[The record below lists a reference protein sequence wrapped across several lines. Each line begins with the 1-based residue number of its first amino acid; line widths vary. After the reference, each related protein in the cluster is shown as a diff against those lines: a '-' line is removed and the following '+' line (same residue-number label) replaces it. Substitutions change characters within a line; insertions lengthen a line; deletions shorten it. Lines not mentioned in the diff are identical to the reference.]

1 MASLSLL
8 IATKINT
15 MKKGVSDSC
24 DIVKA
29 KNTPM
34 SKSVKIE
41 RESPDKIESLDKT
54 LKDPMKV
61 TLDKRELNVVLRNVI
76 NRRRFQYTCSDILE
90 FLVRCLCLRKIKK
103 RKYRGS
109 REEWED
115 HVKKHYHFKEGE
127 DKLFDELDV
136 ITLLKSMRRVKLLTQ
151 TLLT

>member
-1 MASLSLL
+1 
-8 IATKINT
+8 
-15 MKKGVSDSC
+15 
-24 DIVKA
+24 VKA
-29 KNTPM
+29 KNNPM
-34 SKSVKIE
+34 SKTVKLE
-41 RESPDKIESLDKT
+41 VPESPDNKIESIEKT

-61 TLDKRELNVVLRNVI
+61 ILDKRELNVVLRNII

-90 FLVRCLCLRKIKK
+90 FLVRCLCLRKIKR

-109 REEWED
+109 KEEWED